1 LADRLTSHP
10 QGDVLIGYNA
20 LKVGTTSSTIDR
32 MPAELVEERTEEM
45 STFPTKI
52 LLATDASQ
60 EATKAAQMASDIANT
75 SGSELHVLHVGNM
88 KDFHVAPGAEQSFS
102 PRTAPLGE
110 VREKAEQTLEEAV
123 RQVEEVGGT
132 VAEAHLRMGDPDD
145 EILRFCEEQG
155 DFGLIVM
162 GSRGL
167 GPIKRRLIGSVSESV
182 IRHAQCPVLVTR
194 S

>member
-1 LADRLTSHP
+1 
-10 QGDVLIGYNA
+10 
-20 LKVGTTSSTIDR
+20 
-32 MPAELVEERTEEM
+32 M

-52 LLATDASQ
+52 LLATDASR
-60 EATKAAQMASDIANT
+60 EATKATQMASDLASM

-102 PRTAPLGE
+102 PRTAPLGD

-123 RQVEEVGGT
+123 RQVEEAGGT
-132 VAEAHLRMGDPDD
+132 VAEAHMRMGDPDD

-167 GPIKRRLIGSVSESV
+167 GPIKRRLMGSVSESV
-182 IRHAQCPVLVTR
+182 VRHAPCPVLVAR